1 MTMQSSGAISL
12 SQIQTEFGGSN
23 PVSMNE
29 YYVGGA
35 NVSSNIGAFNPNG
48 IPSSGSISFNDFYGA
63 SGCAETWS
71 ATVNPGA
78 RTAPYTEGSVGAL
91 SEYWGY
97 HGSNQAT
104 ITDTTPDNGTVLSG
118 ATILKMHHSRFTVDL
133 GKAGT
138 SITHNTHFEISGVTS
153 SNINTDTEAFDQLS
167 YGSYVKLRSAATYTN
182 AGGGVHRWI
191 WTNTSTDTSTSSRT
205 LSLDCFV

>member
-23 PVSMNE
+23 PISMNE

-48 IPSSGSISFNDFYGA
+48 IPSSGSIAFNDFYGA

-71 ATVNPGA
+71 ATVNPAA
-78 RTAPYTEGSVGAL
+78 RTAPYNDGAG

-97 HGSNQAT
+97 YGSLQAT

-118 ATILKMHHSRFTVDL
+118 ATITKMFHGRYTIDL

-138 SITHNTHFEISGVTS
+138 SITHNTQFEISGVTS

-182 AGGGVHRWI
+182 AGGGVHRWV

-205 LSLDCFV
+205 LSLDCVV